1 MPDGATQLKNV
12 NVFNWK
18 CYKQNKRG
26 QPEIVLNE
34 RAGQI
39 FKEKQVDNLRFEL
52 RNIVRDKSKLDSS
65 RFHS

>member
-39 FKEKQVDNLRFEL
+39 LKKNRWTT
-52 RNIVRDKSKLDSS
+52 
-65 RFHS
+65 